1 METTGKNQALLLGR
15 AGDLPRPSHVN
26 HGIQYDT
33 FPLEV
38 ERLSGTRDILNVV
51 AARELLTACPICP
64 GESYRLTGEIRSFN
78 NRSGVGSRLVISFFA
93 RAVVPD
99 GAEPENQLELE
110 GALCKAPVLRR
121 TPLGREICD
130 LLLAVNRPYGRSDY
144 LPCIAWGSLAR
155 SCGALSVGNRVHL
168 LGRLQ
173 SRTYRKVVDGREEE
187 RTAYEVSVVSLEK
200 VE

>member
-15 AGDLPRPSHVN
+15 AGKLPQPSHMN

-38 ERLSGTRDILNVV
+38 ERLSGARDILNVV
-51 AARELLTACPICP
+51 ASRELLTACPIRL
-64 GESYRLTGEIRSFN
+64 GESYRLTGEVRSFN

-93 RAVVPD
+93 RAIAPD
-99 GAEPENQLELE
+99 DGEPENRLELE
-110 GALCKAPVLRR
+110 GALCKAPILRR

-155 SCGALSVGNRVHL
+155 SCGTLSVGDRVHL

-173 SRTYRKVVDGREEE
+173 SRTYRKLVDDHEEE
-187 RTAYEVSVVSLEK
+187 RTAYEVSMISLL
-200 VE
+200 